1 MSLHVT
7 EARDIKNTALNV
19 IRCQTKKS
27 KERSIDLEIL
37 SLTGPKILPI
47 WYDL

>member
-27 KERSIDLEIL
+27 KERSIDFRD
-37 SLTGPKILPI
+37 SHSHRSQDTS
-47 WYDL
+47 DLI